1 MEDTTTVMGGME
13 QPMMTGNA
21 TYENNVPVAS
31 SAPAPVATT
40 PCYDDLFPA
49 LPESEPPRFNNALSP
64 AAQSMRVGSSIVTQ
78 VFIVPSG
85 ERKYDSDKFG
95 EGESLRTCQA
105 IMKETN
111 AHIEISSGK
120 DQSLTFLVAG
130 KLSEVMEARRKI
142 LVHFQTQ
149 ASKTISIPREHH
161 RWILGKKGDRLRE
174 LERSTATKINVPR
187 INEES
192 DAITILGTKEGIE
205 KAEHEIRT
213 MSDEQSRKALERFSV
228 PKIYHPFVLGP
239 NSENLQKMMEETGA
253 KINVPPQS
261 VQKDEIIITGEKE
274 GVLAA
279 KARIEAI
286 YKEMEKK
293 CTSVGVEVPRAQHK
307 YVNGPR
313 GSTIQEIL
321 KMTGVS
327 VEMPPS
333 DSPSETITLRG
344 PQDKLGNAL
353 SVVYQKAHSIRTNVL
368 ECPHWIHKY
377 IIGREGGRIKEFS
390 VQHPN
395 VHVEFSEDK
404 IKIDGPPEQVEIA
417 SEELQKMVNDLTGR
431 LTFAEMTVDPVH
443 CKHIIGKA
451 GANINRMKEEYEV
464 QINIDEKD
472 AKPIRIEGPA
482 EGVAK
487 AKQELLEKIAKWEN
501 EKEESII
508 IDHRLFKTI
517 IGAKGES
524 IREIREKHN
533 QVQIVFPG
541 PNDKSDIV
549 KIRGMKE
556 DVDRCHKYLTQYVKE
571 LQKNSCVMEVPIFK
585 QFHKYIIGKGG
596 ANVKKI
602 RDETQTKIDLP
613 DEGDENEV
621 ILITGKKENVK
632 EARDRIQKIQN
643 EMANIVTEE
652 IVIPAKHHISLIGP
666 GGMLINS
673 IMEEC
678 GGVSIKFPSLDSKS
692 DKVVVRG
699 PKEDVER
706 AKQQLLELASEK
718 ELSSFSVQIRAKP
731 QHHKFLI
738 GKNGASIK
746 KIRDKTGARVI
757 FPGVNDQ
764 DNEAITIIGKKEHVE
779 EAKVELEAIIKNID
793 NIVDDEIIVDP
804 KYHKHFVSNR
814 GKVLRRIEEECGG
827 MSISFPRM
835 DRDERSDRVALKGP
849 KDCIEAAKLRILEI
863 VGELESLVTIECYI
877 PAQHHRIVM
886 GRGGFK
892 VQGITSEFGVNIKFP
907 ERGSGQH
914 MAAVPMATIVD
925 EWAVPT
931 TENGGSGALPVEGDT
946 SAGVAEPE
954 VNGNGGEATPPATTV
969 AEPVHRTSDLI
980 RISGNKEKCEAARQA
995 LLALVPETEEISVPF
1010 DLHRSLIGQKGRD
1023 VKELM
1028 NAYDVHIEMSPQDKK
1043 LDIIKVTGTKTA
1055 IAEAKIAIAE
1065 RIKKLEEDR
1074 KDRELRSFEIKVEV
1088 DPAFHQKIIG
1098 RRGVVINKIRA
1109 NHGVQISFPKQDD
1122 PQNSIITISGYEEK
1136 ALAARD
1142 EILGMVDSLSSVYKE
1157 EIRIDE
1163 RVHRRF
1169 IGFRGK
1175 RLREIKEQF
1184 NVEVNFPRMEDPD
1197 KSLVVLSGTPDNVE
1211 ACRDYLLNLEEEYL
1225 QDVTAAPSAPTTFSQ
1240 LMEDSMSQQHQHTNK
1255 QGFVVSGAPWER
1267 KTPNTQ
1273 SLEDFPDF
1281 GGLGGPGAAAGN
1293 ADSSS
1298 QAPINSAWNAKH

>member
-1 MEDTTTVMGGME
+1 MEDSTNAMGGMD
-13 QPMMTGNA
+13 QQQGGNA
-21 TYENNVPVAS
+21 PYENNVP
-31 SAPAPVATT
+31 APAPT

-49 LPESEPPRFNNALSP
+49 LPESEPLRFNSTLSP
-64 AAQSMRVGSSIVTQ
+64 NTQNMRVGSSVVTQ
-78 VFIVPSG
+78 VFIVASG

-120 DQSLTFLVAG
+120 DQSLTFLVTG
-130 KLSEVMEARRKI
+130 KVQEVMEARRKI

-149 ASKTISIPREHH
+149 ATKTINIPREHH
-161 RWILGKKGDRLRE
+161 RWILGKKGERLHE
-174 LERSTATKINVPR
+174 LERATATKINVPR
-187 INEES
+187 INDDS

-213 MSDEQSRKALERFSV
+213 MSDEQSRKAFERFSV
-228 PKIYHPFVLGP
+228 PKIYHPFVLGAYG
-239 NSENLQKMMEETGA
+239 ENLQKMMEETGA

-293 CTSVGVEVPRAQHK
+293 CTSVGVEVVRAQHK
-307 YVNGPR
+307 YVYGPR

-321 KMTGVS
+321 QTTGVS

-333 DSPSETITLRG
+333 DSPSDTITLRG

-353 SVVYQKAHSIRTNVL
+353 NVVYQKAHSIKTEVL
-368 ECPHWIHKY
+368 ECPQWIHKY
-377 IIGREGGRIKEFS
+377 IIGREGGHIKEFS

-404 IKIDGPPEQVEIA
+404 IKIDGPPELVLVA

-431 LTFAEMTVDPVH
+431 LTFAEVVVDPVH

-451 GANINRMKEEYEV
+451 GSNINRMKEEYEV
-464 QINIDEKD
+464 QINIDEKG

-487 AKQELLEKIAKWEN
+487 ARQELLEKIAKWEN

-517 IGAKGES
+517 IGAKGET

-549 KIRGMKE
+549 KIRGSKE

-571 LQKNSCVMEVPIFK
+571 LQKNSFVMEVPVFK
-585 QFHKYIIGKGG
+585 QFLKYIIGKGG
-596 ANVKKI
+596 ANIKKI

-613 DEGDENEV
+613 SESDTNEMIV
-621 ILITGKKENVK
+621 ITGKKENVK

-643 EMANIVTEE
+643 EMANIISEEVT
-652 IVIPAKHHISLIGP
+652 IPAKHHISLIGT

-678 GGVSIKFPSLDSKS
+678 GGVSIKFPNSELKS
-692 DKVVVRG
+692 DKVIIRG
-699 PKEDVER
+699 PKEDVDR
-706 AKQQLLELASEK
+706 AKSQLLGLASEI
-718 ELSSFSVQIRAKP
+718 EMSSYSVQIRAKP

-764 DNEAITIIGKKEHVE
+764 DNEAITIIGKKENVE
-779 EAKVELEAIIKNID
+779 DAKAELEAIIKNID
-793 NIVDDEIIVDP
+793 NIVEDEISVLP
-804 KYHKHFVSNR
+804 KYHKHFISNR

-835 DRDERSDRVALKGP
+835 DRDERNDRVKLKGP
-849 KDCIEAAKLRILEI
+849 KDCIEAAKQRINEI
-863 VGELESLVTIECYI
+863 VQELESMVTIEVYI
-877 PAQHHRIVM
+877 PARHHRIM
-886 GRGGFK
+886 MRRGGSK
-892 VQGITSEFGVNIKFP
+892 VQAITSEFGVNIRFP
-907 ERGSGQH
+907 ERVTNTEP
-914 MAAVPMATIVD
+914 APVA
-925 EWAVPT
+925 PT
-931 TENGGSGALPVEGDT
+931 DPSQQQ
-946 SAGVAEPE
+946 PE
-954 VNGNGGEATPPATTV
+954 QQNGNGEAVEGGETPAEGTADVNGAGEQTV
-969 AEPVHRTSDLI
+969 AEPVQRACDLV
-980 RISGNKEKCEAARQA
+980 RISGNKEKCEQAKEA
-995 LLALVPETEEISVPF
+995 LLALVPLTEEINVPC

-1028 NAYDVHIEMSPQDKK
+1028 NTYDVHIEMSPQDKK
-1043 LDIIKVTGTKTA
+1043 LDIIKVTGTKAA
-1055 IAEAKIAIAE
+1055 IADAKEAIAE
-1065 RIKKLEEDR
+1065 RIKLLEADR
-1074 KDRELRSFEIKVEV
+1074 KERELRSFEVKLEV
-1088 DPAFHQKIIG
+1088 DPVYHQKIIG

-1109 NHGVQISFPKQDD
+1109 NHDVQITFPKQDD
-1122 PQNSIITISGYEEK
+1122 PQNSIITIQGYEEK

-1142 EILGMVDSLSSVYKE
+1142 EILAMVDTLSSVYKE
-1157 EIRIDE
+1157 EIHIDE

-1184 NVEVNFPRMEDPD
+1184 GVDITFPRMEDAD
-1197 KSLVVLSGTPDNVE
+1197 KSLVTLAGTPDNVE
-1211 ACRDYLLNLEEEYL
+1211 SCRDYLLNLEEEFL
-1225 QDVTAAPSAPTTFSQ
+1225 QDVSAAPTQPTSFSQ
-1240 LMEDSMSQQHQHTNK
+1240 IMEDTMANQQTNK

-1267 KTPNTQ
+1267 KPPNTL
-1273 SLEDFPDF
+1273 SMEDFPDF
-1281 GGLGGPGAAAGN
+1281 GGLGGGPGGPAAASN
-1293 ADSSS
+1293 ADANA
-1298 QAPINSAWNAKH
+1298 QPPINSAWNAKH

>member
-1 MEDTTTVMGGME
+1 MEDTTNAMVGGGLD
-13 QPMMTGNA
+13 QQAT
-21 TYENNVPVAS
+21 TYENNVA
-31 SAPAPVATT
+31 APAPT

-49 LPESEPPRFNNALSP
+49 LPESEPPRFNSALSP
-64 AAQSMRVGSSIVTQ
+64 AVASMRVGSSIVTQ

-95 EGESLRTCQA
+95 EGESLRTCQT
-105 IMKETN
+105 IMKDTN

-120 DQSLTFLVAG
+120 DQSLTFLVTG
-130 KLSEVMEARRKI
+130 KVHEVLEARRKI

-149 ASKTISIPREHH
+149 ASKTINIPREHH

-174 LERSTATKINVPR
+174 LERSTTTKINVPR

-213 MSDEQSRKALERFSV
+213 MSDEQSRKAFERFSV
-228 PKIYHPFVLGP
+228 PKIYHPFVLGAYG
-239 NSENLQKMMEETGA
+239 ENLQKMMEETGA

-274 GVLAA
+274 GVLTA

-286 YKEMEKK
+286 YKEMEKR
-293 CTSVGVEVPRAQHK
+293 CTSVGVEVVRAQHK
-307 YVNGPR
+307 YVYGPR

-321 KMTGVS
+321 QTTGVS
-327 VEMPPS
+327 VEMPPN
-333 DSPSETITLRG
+333 DSPSDTITLRG

-353 SVVYQKAHSIRTNVL
+353 NVVYQKAHSIRTNVL
-368 ECPHWIHKY
+368 ECPQWIHKY
-377 IIGREGGRIKEFS
+377 IIGREGGHIKEFS

-417 SEELQKMVNDLTGR
+417 SDELQKMVNDLTGR
-431 LTFAEMTVDPVH
+431 LTFAEMVVDPVH

-451 GANINRMKEEYEV
+451 GSNINRMKEEYDV

-487 AKQELLEKIAKWEN
+487 AQKELLEKIAKWEN

-508 IDHRLFKTI
+508 IDHRLFKMI
-517 IGAKGES
+517 IGAKGET
-524 IREIREKHN
+524 IREIRERHN

-556 DVDRCHKYLTQYVKE
+556 DVDRCHKYLAQYVKE
-571 LQKNSCVMEVPIFK
+571 LQKSSFVMEVPIFK

-596 ANVKKI
+596 ANIKKI

-613 DEGDENEV
+613 AEGDQNEMIV
-621 ILITGKKENVK
+621 ITGKRENVK
-632 EARDRIQKIQN
+632 EARERIQKIQN
-643 EMANIVTEE
+643 EMANIVSEE
-652 IVIPAKHHISLIGP
+652 VEIPAKHHISLIGP

-678 GGVSIKFPSLDSKS
+678 GGVSIKFPNSESKS
-692 DKVVVRG
+692 DKVVIRG

-718 ELSSFSVQIRAKP
+718 ELSSYSVQIRAKA

-764 DNEAITIIGKKEHVE
+764 DNEVITIIGKKENVE
-779 EAKVELEAIIKNID
+779 EAQAELEAIIKNID
-793 NIVDDEIIVDP
+793 NIVEDEMVVEP
-804 KYHKHFVSNR
+804 KHHKHFVANR
-814 GKVLRRIEEECGG
+814 GKVLHRIEEECGG
-827 MSISFPRM
+827 MRISFPPSNR
-835 DRDERSDRVALKGP
+835 EVGNDRVALKGP
-849 KDCIEAAKLRILEI
+849 KDCIEAAKQRILEI
-863 VGELESLVTIECYI
+863 VQELESMVRIECYI
-877 PAQHHRIVM
+877 PARHHRILM
-886 GRGGFK
+886 GRGGSK
-892 VQGITSEFGVNIKFP
+892 VQAITSEFGVNIRFP
-907 ERGSGQH
+907 ERGTVSEPIPVAPADVQQ
-914 MAAVPMATIVD
+914 
-925 EWAVPT
+925 
-931 TENGGSGALPVEGDT
+931 NGNGE
-946 SAGVAEPE
+946 AGVAEGGE
-954 VNGNGGEATPPATTV
+954 VAAEGGATVNGGGE
-969 AEPVHRTSDLI
+969 PVQEVVLQRASDLI
-980 RISGNKEKCEAARQA
+980 RISGNKEKCEQARDA
-995 LLALVPETEEISVPF
+995 LLALVPVTEEINVPF

-1028 NAYDVHIEMSPQDKK
+1028 NTYDVHIEMSPQDKK
-1043 LDIIKVTGTKTA
+1043 LDIIKVTGTRPA
-1055 IAEAKIAIAE
+1055 IADAKEAIAE
-1065 RIKKLEEDR
+1065 RIKHLEADR

-1088 DPAFHQKIIG
+1088 DPVYHQKIIG

-1109 NHGVQISFPKQDD
+1109 NHDVQISFPKQDD
-1122 PQNSIITISGYEEK
+1122 PQNSIISIQGYEEK

-1142 EILGMVDSLSSVYKE
+1142 EILAMVDTLSSVYRE

-1184 NVEVNFPRMEDPD
+1184 GVDITFPRMEDAD
-1197 KSLVVLSGTPDNVE
+1197 KSLVTLAGTPDNVE
-1211 ACRDYLLNLEEEYL
+1211 ACRDYLLNLEEEFL
-1225 QDVTAAPSAPTTFSQ
+1225 QDVSAAPTQPTSFSQ
-1240 LMEDSMSQQHQHTNK
+1240 IMEDTLANQQTNK

-1267 KTPNTQ
+1267 KSAPNTQ

-1281 GGLGGPGAAAGN
+1281 GGLGGLGGGPGGPGVAAGN
-1293 ADSSS
+1293 SDAVNTPS
-1298 QAPINSAWNAKH
+1298 ATPINSAWNAKH

>member
-1 MEDTTTVMGGME
+1 MEDSTNAMVGGGLD
-13 QPMMTGNA
+13 QQA
-21 TYENNVPVAS
+21 AASYENNVA
-31 SAPAPVATT
+31 APAPT

-49 LPESEPPRFNNALSP
+49 LPESEPPRFNSALSP
-64 AAQSMRVGSSIVTQ
+64 AAASMRVGSSIVTQ

-95 EGESLRTCQA
+95 EGESLRTCQT

-120 DQSLTFLVAG
+120 DQSLTFLVTG
-130 KLSEVMEARRKI
+130 KVQEVQEARRKI

-149 ASKTISIPREHH
+149 ASKTINIPREHH

-187 INEES
+187 ISEES

-213 MSDEQSRKALERFSV
+213 MSDEQSRKAFERFSV
-228 PKIYHPFVLGP
+228 PKIYHPFVIGAYG
-239 NSENLQKMMEETGA
+239 ENLQKMMEETGA

-286 YKEMEKK
+286 YKEMEKR
-293 CTSVGVEVPRAQHK
+293 CTSVGVEVVRAQHK
-307 YVNGPR
+307 YVYGPR

-321 KMTGVS
+321 QTTGVS

-333 DSPSETITLRG
+333 DSPSDTITLRG

-353 SVVYQKAHSIRTNVL
+353 NVVYQKAHSIRTNVL
-368 ECPHWIHKY
+368 ECPQWIHKY
-377 IIGREGGRIKEFS
+377 IIGREGGHIKEFS

-395 VHVEFSEDK
+395 VHVEFNEDK
-404 IKIDGPPEQVEIA
+404 IKIDGPPEQVVIA
-417 SEELQKMVNDLTGR
+417 SDELQKMVNDLTGR
-431 LTFAEMTVDPVH
+431 LTFAEMSVDPVH

-451 GANINRMKEEYEV
+451 GANINRMKEEYDV

-487 AKQELLEKIAKWEN
+487 AQRELLEKIAKWEN

-517 IGAKGES
+517 IGAKGET
-524 IREIREKHN
+524 IREIRERHN

-571 LQKNSCVMEVPIFK
+571 LQKSSFVMEVPIFK
-585 QFHKYIIGKGG
+585 QFHKYVIGKGG
-596 ANVKKI
+596 ANIKKI

-613 DEGDENEV
+613 AEGDQNEMIV
-621 ILITGKKENVK
+621 ITGKRENVK
-632 EARDRIQKIQN
+632 EARERIQKIQN
-643 EMANIVTEE
+643 EMANIVSDEVE
-652 IVIPAKHHISLIGP
+652 IPAKHHISLIGP
-666 GGMLINS
+666 GGILINS

-678 GGVSIKFPSLDSKS
+678 GGVSIKFPSSESKS
-692 DKVVVRG
+692 DKVVIRG
-699 PKEDVER
+699 PKDDVER

-718 ELSSFSVQIRAKP
+718 ELSSYSVQMRAKT

-757 FPGVNDQ
+757 FPGVNEQ
-764 DNEAITIIGKKEHVE
+764 DNEVITIIGKKEHVE
-779 EAKVELEAIIKNID
+779 EAQAELEAIIKNID
-793 NIVDDEIIVDP
+793 NIVEDEMIVDP
-804 KYHKHFVSNR
+804 KHHKHFILNR
-814 GKVLRRIEEECGG
+814 GKVRVRIEEECGG
-827 MSISFPRM
+827 MRILFPPSNR
-835 DRDERSDRVALKGP
+835 EVGNDRVALKGP
-849 KDCIEAAKLRILEI
+849 KDCIEAAKQRIQEI
-863 VGELESLVTIECYI
+863 VQELESMVKIECYI
-877 PAQHHRIVM
+877 PARHHRIVM
-886 GRGGFK
+886 GRGGLK
-892 VQGITSEFGVNIKFP
+892 VQAITSEYGVTIRFP
-907 ERGSGQH
+907 ERGTVNEPAPIAPTDAQQNGNGE
-914 MAAVPMATIVD
+914 AAGEGGETGANGG
-925 EWAVPT
+925 AVV
-931 TENGGSGALPVEGDT
+931 NGGSEQQAQ
-946 SAGVAEPE
+946 E
-954 VNGNGGEATPPATTV
+954 VV
-969 AEPVHRTSDLI
+969 QHRASDLI
-980 RISGNKEKCEAARQA
+980 RISGNKEKCEQARDA
-995 LLALVPETEEISVPF
+995 LLALVPVTEEINVPF

-1028 NAYDVHIEMSPQDKK
+1028 NTYDVHIEMSPQDKK
-1043 LDIIKVTGTKTA
+1043 LDIIKVTGTRPA
-1055 IAEAKIAIAE
+1055 IAEAKEAIAE
-1065 RIKKLEEDR
+1065 RIKHLEADR

-1088 DPAFHQKIIG
+1088 DPVYHQKIIG

-1109 NHGVQISFPKQDD
+1109 NHDVQISFPKQDD
-1122 PQNSIITISGYEEK
+1122 PQNSIITIQGYEEK

-1142 EILGMVDSLSSVYKE
+1142 EILAMVDTLSSIYRE

-1184 NVEVNFPRMEDPD
+1184 GVDITFPRMEDAD
-1197 KSLVVLSGTPDNVE
+1197 KSLVTLAGTPDNVE
-1211 ACRDYLLNLEEEYL
+1211 ACRDYLLNLEEEFL
-1225 QDVTAAPSAPTTFSQ
+1225 QDVSAAPTQPTSFSQ
-1240 LMEDSMSQQHQHTNK
+1240 IMEDTIANQQTNK

-1267 KTPNTQ
+1267 KSAPNTQ

-1281 GGLGGPGAAAGN
+1281 GGLGGLGGAPGGPGVAAGN
-1293 ADSSS
+1293 AADGAST
-1298 QAPINSAWNAKH
+1298 PINSAWNAKH

>member
-1 MEDTTTVMGGME
+1 MEDSNAMMGAME
-13 QPMMTGNA
+13 SGNNM
-21 TYENNVPVAS
+21 TYENNVGVAPGAS
-31 SAPAPVATT
+31 SAPAPAAAAT

-120 DQSLTFLVAG
+120 DQSLTFLVTG
-130 KLSEVMEARRKI
+130 KLGEVMEARRKI

-149 ASKTISIPREHH
+149 ASKTISVPREHH

-174 LERSTATKINVPR
+174 LERTTATKINVPR
-187 INEES
+187 ISEES
-192 DAITILGTKEGIE
+192 DTITILGTKEGIE

-213 MSDEQSRKALERFSV
+213 MSDEQSRKAFERFDV
-228 PKIYHPFVLGP
+228 PKVYHPFVLGP
-239 NSENLQKMMEETGA
+239 YNENLQKMMEETGA
-253 KINVPPQS
+253 KINIPPQS
-261 VQKDEIIITGEKE
+261 V
-274 GVLAA
+274 
-279 KARIEAI
+279 
-286 YKEMEKK
+286 
-293 CTSVGVEVPRAQHK
+293 SRAQHK
-307 YVNGPR
+307 YVYGPR

-321 KMTGVS
+321 QMTGVS

-333 DSPSETITLRG
+333 DSPSDTITLRG

-353 SVVYQKAHSIRTNVL
+353 SVVYQKAHSIRTTVL

-377 IIGREGGRIKEFS
+377 IIGREGGHIKEFS

-431 LTFAEMTVDPVH
+431 LTFAEMAVDPVH

-451 GANINRMKEEYEV
+451 GSNINRMKEEYDV

-487 AKQELLEKIAKWEN
+487 AQQELLEKIAKWEN

-549 KIRGMKE
+549 KIRGPKE

-571 LQKNSCVMEVPIFK
+571 LQKNSFVMEVPIFK

-596 ANVKKI
+596 ANIKKI

-613 DEGDENEV
+613 AEDNENEV
-621 ILITGKKENVK
+621 ILITGKRENVK
-632 EARDRIQKIQN
+632 EARERIQKIQN

-652 IVIPAKHHISLIGP
+652 LVIPAKHHISLIGA

-678 GGVSIKFPSLDSKS
+678 GGVSIKFPSSDSKS

-699 PKEDVER
+699 PKDDVER

-718 ELSSFSVQIRAKP
+718 ELSSYSVQIRAKP

-764 DNEAITIIGKKEHVE
+764 DNEVITIIGKKENVE
-779 EAKVELEAIIKNID
+779 EAKTELEAIIKNID
-793 NIVDDEIIVDP
+793 NIVDDEISVDP
-804 KYHKHFVSNR
+804 KYHKHFVSMR
-814 GKVLRRIEEECGG
+814 GKVLKRIEEECGG
-827 MSISFPRM
+827 MSISFPRE
-835 DRDERSDRVALKGP
+835 RDERNDRVTLKGP
-849 KDCIEAAKLRILEI
+849 KDCIEAAKQRILEI
-863 VGELESLVTIECYI
+863 VSELESMVTIECYI

-907 ERGSGQH
+907 ERVSAQQH
-914 MAAVPMATIVD
+914 MVAPTVD
-925 EWAVPT
+925 EWAPT
-931 TENGGSGALPVEGDT
+931 TENGGNAGGVAGVEGGD
-946 SAGVAEPE
+946 AGAAEVAA
-954 VNGNGGEATPPATTV
+954 VNGNGEATPPASAA
-969 AEPVHRTSDLI
+969 AEPVHRASDLI
-980 RISGNKEKCEAARQA
+980 RISGNKEKCEAAKEA

-1055 IAEAKIAIAE
+1055 IAEAKVAIAE

-1088 DPAFHQKIIG
+1088 DPAYHQKIIG

-1122 PQNSIITISGYEEK
+1122 PQNSIITIQGYEEK

-1184 NVEVNFPRMEDPD
+1184 GVEVNFPRMEDTD
-1197 KSLVVLSGTPDNVE
+1197 KSLVVLAGTPDNVE

-1240 LMEDSMSQQHQHTNK
+1240 LMEDSMSNQQQHANK

-1281 GGLGGPGAAAGN
+1281 GGLGGPGAGN

-1298 QAPINSAWNAKH
+1298 QGPINSAWNAKH

>member
-1 MEDTTTVMGGME
+1 MEDTAASSVMGGVGGMIE
-13 QPMMTGNA
+13 PQMSGSS
-21 TYENNVPVAS
+21 YEPNGPAGGAVAS
-31 SAPAPVATT
+31 T

-49 LPESEPPRFNNALSP
+49 LPESEPPRFNNTLSP
-64 AAQSMRVGSSIVTQ
+64 ATQNMRVGSSIVTQ

-95 EGESLRTCQA
+95 EGESLRTCQT
-105 IMKETN
+105 IMKETH

-120 DQSLTFLVAG
+120 DQSLTFLVTG
-130 KLSEVMEARRKI
+130 KLNEVLEARRKI

-174 LERSTATKINVPR
+174 LERSTSTKINVPR
-187 INEES
+187 ISEDS

-213 MSDEQSRKALERFSV
+213 MSDEQSRKAFERFNV
-228 PKIYHPFVLGP
+228 PKIYHPFVIGAFG
-239 NSENLQKMMEETGA
+239 ENLQKMTAETGA

-274 GVLAA
+274 GVLQA

-293 CTSVGVEVPRAQHK
+293 CTSVAVEVSRAQHK
-307 YVNGPR
+307 YVYGPR
-313 GSTIQEIL
+313 GTTIQEIL
-321 KMTGVS
+321 QMTGVS

-333 DSPSETITLRG
+333 DSPSDTITLRG

-368 ECPHWIHKY
+368 ECPQWIHKY
-377 IIGREGGRIKEFS
+377 IIGREGSLIKEFS

-395 VHVEFSEDK
+395 VHVEFNEDK

-417 SEELQKMVNDLTGR
+417 SEQLQAKVNELSAR
-431 LTFAEMTVDPVH
+431 LTFAEMMVDPVH

-451 GANINRMKEEYEV
+451 GSNINRMKEEYEV

-487 AKQELLEKIAKWEN
+487 AQQELLEKIAKWEN

-549 KIRGMKE
+549 KIRGPKE
-556 DVDRCHKYLTQYVKE
+556 DVDRCHKYLAQYVKE
-571 LQKNSCVMEVPIFK
+571 LQKSSFMMEVPIFK

-596 ANVKKI
+596 ANIKKI

-613 DEGDENEV
+613 AEGDSNEV
-621 ILITGKKENVK
+621 IVITGKKENVK
-632 EARDRIQKIQN
+632 EARERIQKIQN

-652 IVIPAKHHISLIGP
+652 IVIPAKHHISLIGA

-678 GGVSIKFPSLDSKS
+678 GGVSIKFPSSDSKS
-692 DKVVVRG
+692 DKVIVRG

-706 AKQQLLELASEK
+706 AKQQLLELSSEK
-718 ELSSFSVQIRAKP
+718 ELSSYSVQIRAKP

-757 FPGVNDQ
+757 FPGVNDE
-764 DNEAITIIGKKEHVE
+764 DNEAITIIGKKENVE

-793 NIVDDEIIVDP
+793 NIVEDELTIDP

-827 MSISFPRM
+827 MAISFPR
-835 DRDERSDRVALKGP
+835 SDRGERLDRVTLKGP
-849 KDCIEAAKLRILEI
+849 KDCIEAAKQRMLEI
-863 VGELESLVTIECYI
+863 VTELESMVTIECYI
-877 PAQHHRIVM
+877 PARHHRIVM
-886 GRGGFK
+886 GKGGSK
-892 VQGITSEFGVNIKFP
+892 VQAITSEFGVNIKFP
-907 ERGSGQH
+907 ERVVVDYQIPHFGDV
-914 MAAVPMATIVD
+914 AAQ
-925 EWAVPT
+925 
-931 TENGGSGALPVEGDT
+931 
-946 SAGVAEPE
+946 
-954 VNGNGGEATPPATTV
+954 NGNGAPGESGGESGIGSEIVNGGASEQTV
-969 AEPVHRTSDLI
+969 APSEPVHSPADLI
-980 RISGNKEKCEAARQA
+980 RISGNQERCEQAKEA
-995 LLALVPETEEISVPF
+995 LLALVPETEEINVPF

-1055 IAEAKIAIAE
+1055 IAEAKVAIAE
-1065 RIKKLEEDR
+1065 RIKQLEADREDR
-1074 KDRELRSFEIKVEV
+1074 EARSFEVKLEV
-1088 DPAFHQKIIG
+1088 DPVYHQKIIG
-1098 RRGVVINKIRA
+1098 RRGAVINKIRA

-1122 PQNSIITISGYEEK
+1122 PYNKNVITIQGYEEK
-1136 ALAARD
+1136 ANAARD
-1142 EILGMVDSLSSVYKE
+1142 EILAMVDTLSSVYKE
-1157 EIRIDE
+1157 EVSIDE
-1163 RVHRRF
+1163 RTHRRF

-1184 NVEVNFPRMEDPD
+1184 NVEITFPRPEDAD
-1197 KSLVVLSGTPDNVE
+1197 KSLVTLAGTPDNVE
-1211 ACRDYLLNLEEEYL
+1211 ACRDYLLNLEEEFL
-1225 QDVTAAPSAPTTFSQ
+1225 QDVSAAPTAPTTFSQ
-1240 LMEDSMSQQHQHTNK
+1240 IMEDVSHANANK
-1255 QGFVVSGAPWER
+1255 QGFIVSGAPWER

-1281 GGLGGPGAAAGN
+1281 GGLGGGPTGGAPSGPV
-1293 ADSSS
+1293 ADS
-1298 QAPINSAWNAKH
+1298 QGPINSAWNAKH

>member
-1 MEDTTTVMGGME
+1 MEDTGASSAMGGMLE
-13 QPMMTGNA
+13 PQMSGSS
-21 TYENNVPVAS
+21 YEPNGPAGGAVAS
-31 SAPAPVATT
+31 T

-49 LPESEPPRFNNALSP
+49 LPESEPPRFNNTLSP
-64 AAQSMRVGSSIVTQ
+64 ATQNMRVGSSIVTQ

-95 EGESLRTCQA
+95 EGESLRTCQT
-105 IMKETN
+105 IMKETH

-120 DQSLTFLVAG
+120 DQSLTFLVTG
-130 KLSEVMEARRKI
+130 KLNEVLEARRKI

-174 LERSTATKINVPR
+174 LERSTSTKINVPR
-187 INEES
+187 ISEDS

-213 MSDEQSRKALERFSV
+213 MSDEQSRKAFERFNV
-228 PKIYHPFVLGP
+228 PKIYHPFVIGAFG
-239 NSENLQKMMEETGA
+239 ENLQKMTAETGA

-274 GVLAA
+274 GVLQA

-293 CTSVGVEVPRAQHK
+293 CSSVAVEVSRAQHK
-307 YVNGPR
+307 YVYGPR
-313 GSTIQEIL
+313 GTTIQEIL
-321 KMTGVS
+321 QMTGVS

-333 DSPSETITLRG
+333 DSPSDTITLRG

-368 ECPHWIHKY
+368 ECPQWIHKY
-377 IIGREGGRIKEFS
+377 IIGREGSLIKEFS

-395 VHVEFSEDK
+395 VHVEFNEDK

-417 SEELQKMVNDLTGR
+417 SEQLQAKVNELSAR
-431 LTFAEMTVDPVH
+431 LTFAEMMVDPVH

-451 GANINRMKEEYEV
+451 GSNINRMKEEYEV

-487 AKQELLEKIAKWEN
+487 AQQELLEKIAKWEN

-549 KIRGMKE
+549 KIRGPKE
-556 DVDRCHKYLTQYVKE
+556 DVDRCHKYLAQYVKE
-571 LQKNSCVMEVPIFK
+571 LQKSSFMMEVPIFK

-596 ANVKKI
+596 ANIKKI

-613 DEGDENEV
+613 AEGDSNEV
-621 ILITGKKENVK
+621 IVITGKKENVK
-632 EARDRIQKIQN
+632 EARERIQKIQN

-652 IVIPAKHHISLIGP
+652 IVIPAKHHISLIGA

-678 GGVSIKFPSLDSKS
+678 GGVSIKFPSSDSKS
-692 DKVVVRG
+692 DKVIVRG

-706 AKQQLLELASEK
+706 AKQQLLELSSEK

-757 FPGVNDQ
+757 FPGVNDE
-764 DNEAITIIGKKEHVE
+764 DNEAITIIGKKENVE
-779 EAKVELEAIIKNID
+779 EAKAELEAIIKNID
-793 NIVDDEIIVDP
+793 NIVEDELTIDP

-827 MSISFPRM
+827 MAISFPR
-835 DRDERSDRVALKGP
+835 SDRGERLDRVTLKGP
-849 KDCIEAAKLRILEI
+849 KDCIEAAKQRMLEI
-863 VGELESLVTIECYI
+863 VTELESMVTIECYI
-877 PAQHHRIVM
+877 PARHHRIVM
-886 GRGGFK
+886 GKGGSK
-892 VQGITSEFGVNIKFP
+892 VQAITSEFGVNIKFP
-907 ERGSGQH
+907 ERVVVDYQIPHFGDV
-914 MAAVPMATIVD
+914 AAQ
-925 EWAVPT
+925 
-931 TENGGSGALPVEGDT
+931 
-946 SAGVAEPE
+946 
-954 VNGNGGEATPPATTV
+954 NGNGAPGESGGEPTV
-969 AEPVHRTSDLI
+969 GSEIVNGGASEQPVAPIEPVHSPADLI
-980 RISGNKEKCEAARQA
+980 RISGNQERCEQAKEA
-995 LLALVPETEEISVPF
+995 LLALVPETEEINVPF

-1055 IAEAKIAIAE
+1055 IAEAKVAIAE
-1065 RIKKLEEDR
+1065 RIKQLEADREDR
-1074 KDRELRSFEIKVEV
+1074 EARSFEVKLEV
-1088 DPAFHQKIIG
+1088 DPVYHQKIIG
-1098 RRGVVINKIRA
+1098 RRGAVINKIRA

-1122 PQNSIITISGYEEK
+1122 PYNKNVITIQGYEEK
-1136 ALAARD
+1136 ANAARD
-1142 EILGMVDSLSSVYKE
+1142 EILAMVETLSSVYKE
-1157 EIRIDE
+1157 EVSIDE
-1163 RVHRRF
+1163 RTHRRF

-1184 NVEVNFPRMEDPD
+1184 NVEITFPRAEDAD
-1197 KSLVVLSGTPDNVE
+1197 KSLVTLAGTPDNVE
-1211 ACRDYLLNLEEEYL
+1211 ACRDYLLNLEEEFL
-1225 QDVTAAPSAPTTFSQ
+1225 QDVSAAPTAPTTFSQ
-1240 LMEDSMSQQHQHTNK
+1240 IMEDVSHANANK
-1255 QGFVVSGAPWER
+1255 QGFIVSGAPWER

-1281 GGLGGPGAAAGN
+1281 GGLGGGPAGGAPSGPA
-1293 ADSSS
+1293 ADS
-1298 QAPINSAWNAKH
+1298 QGPINSAWNAKH